1 MVLTERRPADAE
13 TRAAGTPAG
22 PIFSPADLD
31 PRRERLYRAWE
42 RYLLGEARRTYA
54 RRERH
59 WQWDFTSPAAYERSV
74 ARMRR
79 RWKAL
84 LGGWPRTRGPLR
96 PRTEVLATEAETG
109 GRYRLERVWFT
120 ALPGIEV
127 DALLLTPPAPADSG
141 PRPAVLVQHGL
152 SGTPEAAVGLVPDGA
167 TNPYRRIGLRLAERG
182 FVVFAPHMVGGFGHP
197 DTSQLYAAH
206 LSRMAQGRART
217 QLNRLAI
224 EYGRTLMGLEMFVLS
239 RAVDYLVDLPGV
251 DPARI
256 GMYGLSQGGQSALWL
271 PALDARITATVI
283 SGFFN
288 ERFGKQLV
296 TSDRYVAYLE
306 TEEEDKFLM
315 GRLDAFGDAEL
326 ASLICPRPLLVEHG
340 KQDRIGWWEYVR
352 DEFLRAR
359 TFYERLGIADRAE
372 IAIHDGGH
380 IAEGSEALP
389 FLDRWLK
396 GG

>member
-1 MVLTERRPADAE
+1 
-13 TRAAGTPAG
+13 
-22 PIFSPADLD
+22 
-31 PRRERLYRAWE
+31 
-42 RYLLGEARRTYA
+42 
-54 RRERH
+54 
-59 WQWDFTSPAAYERSV
+59 
-74 ARMRR
+74 MRR

-84 LGGWPRTRGPLR
+84 LGGWPRARSALR
-96 PRTEVLATEAETG
+96 ARTELLATEEQTG
-109 GRYRLERVWFT
+109 GRYRLERIWLT
-120 ALPGIEV
+120 ALPGIAV
-127 DALLLTPPAPADSG
+127 DALLLTPPATADSP

-152 SGTPEAAVGLVPDGA
+152 SGTPEAAAGLVPGA
-167 TNPYRRIGLRLAERG
+167 STNPYRRLGLRLAERG
-182 FVVFAPHMVGGFGHP
+182 YIVLAPHMVGGFGHP
-197 DTSQLYAAH
+197 GNSQLYAAH
-206 LSRMAQGRART
+206 LFGRAQGRART

-239 RAVDYLVDLPGV
+239 RAVDYLATHPAV

-271 PALDARITATVI
+271 PAIDTRIAVTVI

-315 GRLDAFGDAEL
+315 GRLDGFGDAEL

-340 KQDRIGWWEYVR
+340 KLDRIGWWEDVR

-359 TFYERLGIADRAE
+359 AFYERLGIGDRAAL
-372 IAIHDGGH
+372 AIHEGGH
-380 IAEGSEALP
+380 IAEGKEALP

-396 GG
+396 GGQDE